1 MVIKFLM
8 ELSTQGNF
16 MSLIGFNK
24 SSPNNIYNSADMV
37 VYVIDDKTVPHGG
50 FAIGYGVVKN
60 EVTYL
65 PLINRVSCILML
77 L

>member
-24 SSPNNIYNSADMV
+24 SSPNNIYNSADMA
-37 VYVIDDKTVPHGG
+37 VYVIDDFRIKSSG
-50 FAIGYGVVKN
+50 FAMGYGVVLN

-65 PLINRVSCILML
+65 PLIKMSRL
-77 L
+77 

>member
-8 ELSTQGNF
+8 ELSTQRNF

-24 SSPNNIYNSADMV
+24 SSPNNIYNSADMA
-37 VYVIDDKTVPHGG
+37 VYVIDDFRIKSSG
-50 FAIGYGVVKN
+50 FAMGYGVVLN

-65 PLINRVSCILML
+65 PLIKMSRL
-77 L
+77 

>member
-8 ELSTQGNF
+8 DLSTQRNF

-24 SSPNNIYNSADMV
+24 SSPNNIYNSADMA
-37 VYVIDDKTVPHGG
+37 VYVIDDFRIKHGG
-50 FAIGYGVVKN
+50 FATGYGVVKN

-65 PLINRVSCILML
+65 PLINRVSCNLML
-77 L
+77 S